1 VVLTERAS
9 RRGIH
14 GVKAL
19 RATGYNEYVTTVLTT
34 AMCRFQFNIKYFQ
47 KL

>member
-1 VVLTERAS
+1 MVLTERAS
-9 RRGIH
+9 LRGIH

-19 RATGYNEYVTTVLTT
+19 RATGYNEYVTSVVAI
-34 AMCRFQFNIKYFQ
+34 AMCRFQLTTIYFQ

>member
-1 VVLTERAS
+1 MVLTERAS
-9 RRGIH
+9 LRGIH

-19 RATGYNEYVTTVLTT
+19 RETGYNEYVTSVVAT
-34 AMCRFQFNIKYFQ
+34 AMCRFQFNITYFQ